1 MQKKEEQHGRMVN
14 DILNLPP
21 LQNPDFPRSG
31 CARAGFTAGVQ
42 FTTGGTIGWIINAA
56 YAQNNVSHNPPWRD
70 PSPQPSGTTI
80 DIETDKWTS
89 MIVLTG
95 IKVGPTN
102 SSSTN
107 FFFAP
112 LIGVIYS
119 RNPKIT
125 ATISNIETI
134 DLESASSAAVAF
146 GANVE
151 FTFWGHTIFGVR
163 YAYTEPHYNVLYIVT
178 DGITSQ
184 SGTISHKQSTS
195 LILAYIGFSF

>member
-1 MQKKEEQHGRMVN
+1 M
-14 DILNLPP
+14 
-21 LQNPDFPRSG
+21 QNPGFPRSG

-42 FTTGGTIGWIINAA
+42 FTTSGTIGWIIDAT
-56 YAQNNVSHNPPWRD
+56 YAQNNVSHNPSWRN

-95 IKVGPTN
+95 IKIGTTN
-102 SSSTN
+102 PSSTN

-119 RNPKIT
+119 RSPKIT
-125 ATISNIETI
+125 ATISNVETVETI
-134 DLESASSAAVAF
+134 ELESASSSAAAF

-151 FTFWGHTIFGVR
+151 FTFWRHATFGIR
-163 YAYTEPHYNVLYIVT
+163 YVYTEPHYNVLYIVT